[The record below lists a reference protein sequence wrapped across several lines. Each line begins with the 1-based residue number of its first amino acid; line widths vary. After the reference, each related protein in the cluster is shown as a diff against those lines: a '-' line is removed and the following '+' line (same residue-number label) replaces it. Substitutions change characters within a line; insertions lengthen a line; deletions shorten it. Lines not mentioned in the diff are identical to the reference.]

1 MRPQHSRL
9 QRTVSRKSHER
20 LNVGFVPTL
29 DCATLIAAKELGLF
43 ARYGL
48 DVRLSREVGWAT
60 IREKLLHQELDAV
73 ATHASMLFSIQCGLG
88 VVQRPCLTG
97 LIVAS
102 KGSALTLS
110 NELKNLGANDAAT
123 TGSIIREHKA
133 ARVFSFGVVLGLSTQ
148 NAFLRHWLRS
158 GGVNPDAD
166 VRIVVIPS
174 ALIYENFRKGFL
186 DGYCVAEPWNSAAVH
201 DNTGWVAA
209 TGAEAGSNQAAKV
222 LLVLKDFAEHRE
234 EAHLRL
240 IAALIEASRFCD
252 DPAHRKELVRLLSR
266 PGYFDVHPDCLSN
279 SLVGPFNTGRETKSH
294 SNLVTYDALEIGAP
308 TQAVGRLVYDMVKS
322 LSRENDLPRLQ
333 PESIKQTFR
342 KDIYDRAVKIAE
354 VGQYV
359 LPAAAAAPRQ
369 SARSALPG

>member
-1 MRPQHSRL
+1 MRTPPSTL
-9 QRTVSRKSHER
+9 PRKSHRKSHDR

-43 ARYGL
+43 AKYEL

-88 VVQRPCLTG
+88 VVQRACLTG

-102 KGSALTLS
+102 QGSALTLS
-110 NELKNLGANDAAT
+110 NELKELGANDAAT
-123 TGSIIREHKA
+123 TGRIIREVKA
-133 ARVFSFGVVLGLSTQ
+133 KRIFSFGVVLGLSTQ
-148 NAFLRHWLRS
+148 HAFLRHWLRS
-158 GGVNPDAD
+158 GGLNPDVD

-201 DNTGWVAA
+201 DNTGWVAT

-252 DPAHRKELVRLLSR
+252 DPAHRKELVRLLTR
-266 PGYFDVHPDCLSN
+266 PGYFDLHPDCLSN

-294 SNLVTYDALEIGAP
+294 ANLVTYDALSIGAP
-308 TQAVGRLVYDMVKS
+308 TQAAGRIVYDMVRS
-322 LSRENDLPRLQ
+322 LSPETDLPRLR
-333 PESIKQTFR
+333 PEAIKHTFR
-342 KDIYDRAVKIAE
+342 KDIYDCAVKIAE
-354 VGQYV
+354 NGGRR
-359 LPAAAAAPRQ
+359 LSTAAALRQ
-369 SARSALPG
+369 SALAAMPG

>member
-1 MRPQHSRL
+1 MRPQFSRL
-9 QRTVSRKSHER
+9 QRGVFKKSHDR

-43 ARYGL
+43 AKYEL

-73 ATHASMLFSIQCGLG
+73 ATHASMLFSIQCGIG

-110 NELKNLGANDAAT
+110 NELKELGANDAAT
-123 TGSIIREHKA
+123 TGSIIRGHKT
-133 ARVFSFGVVLGLSTQ
+133 ARVFSFGVVLGLSAQ
-148 NAFLRHWLRS
+148 HAFLRHWLRS
-158 GGVNPDAD
+158 GGVDPDVD

-186 DGYCVAEPWNSAAVH
+186 DGYCVAEPWNSVAVH

-209 TGAEAGSNQAAKV
+209 IGAEAGSNQAAKV

-240 IAALIEASRFCD
+240 IAALIEASQFCD
-252 DPAHRKELVRLLSR
+252 DPAHRKELVRMLAR
-266 PGYFDVHPDCLSN
+266 PGYFDVHPDCLLN
-279 SLVGPFNTGRETKSH
+279 ALVGPFNTGRETKSH
-294 SNLVTYDALEIGAP
+294 SNLVVYDAFEIGAP
-308 TQAVGRLVYDMVKS
+308 TQAVGRMVYEMVRA
-322 LSRENDLPRLQ
+322 LSPEEDLPRLQ
-333 PESIKQTFR
+333 PEAIKQTFR
-342 KDIYDRAVKIAE
+342 KDIYDCAVKVAE
-354 VGQYV
+354 CGGHG
-359 LPAAAAAPRQ
+359 LPAPSARRPG
-369 SARSALPG
+369 ARSAMPV

>member
-1 MRPQHSRL
+1 M
-9 QRTVSRKSHER
+9 
-20 LNVGFVPTL
+20 PTL

-43 ARYGL
+43 AKYEL

-60 IREKLLHQELDAV
+60 IREKLLHQELAAV
-73 ATHASMLFSIQCGLG
+73 ATHASMLFSIQCGIG

-110 NELKNLGANDAAT
+110 NELKELGANDAAT
-123 TGSIIREHKA
+123 TGGIIRNNKA
-133 ARVFSFGVVLGLSTQ
+133 SRIFSFGVVLGLSAQ
-148 NAFLRHWLRS
+148 HAFLRHWLRS
-158 GGVNPDAD
+158 GGVNPDLD

-209 TGAEAGSNQAAKV
+209 TGAESGSNQAAKV

-240 IAALIEASRFCD
+240 IAALIEASRFCE
-252 DPAHRKELVRLLSR
+252 DPAHRKELVRLLTR
-266 PGYFDVHPDCLSN
+266 PGYFDLHPDCLSN
-279 SLVGPFNTGRETKSH
+279 SLVGPFHTGRETKSH
-294 SNLVTYDALEIGAP
+294 SNLIIYDALQIGAP
-308 TQAVGRLVYDMVKS
+308 TQAAGRLVYDMVRA
-322 LSRENDLPRLQ
+322 LSPESDLPRLQ
-333 PESIKQTFR
+333 PETIKETFR
-342 KDIYDRAVKIAE
+342 KDIYDRAVKIVE
-354 VGQYV
+354 SGRHS
-359 LPAAAAAPRQ
+359 LPVPATRRQAAR
-369 SARSALPG
+369 ALAMAG